1 MQNIPKNKKSDYC
14 LLSDV
19 GFCPKVNKVKFRTL

>member
-1 MQNIPKNKKSDYC
+1 MQKIPKNKKSDYC

-19 GFCPKVNKVKFRTL
+19 DFCPNVDKVKFRTL